1 MQINFFSEETDYRL
15 RGKNNLR
22 EWISAAIDKEGLETG
37 VINYIFCS
45 DKYLLKIN
53 EDYLQ
58 HFDFTDVITFDYSAE
73 DIISGDVFISID
85 RIKENARQ
93 FKQKFTDELHR
104 VMIHGVLHLMGYKDK
119 SPSDK
124 SEMTAKE
131 DYYLSLRPEI
141 K

>member
-1 MQINFFSEETDYRL
+1 MQINYFTEELDYRL
-15 RGKNNLR
+15 RGKNKLR

-73 DIISGDVFISID
+73 DIISGDIFISID
-85 RIKENARQ
+85 RIKENAQQ

>member
-1 MQINFFSEETDYRL
+1 MQINYFTEELDYRL
-15 RGKNNLR
+15 RGKNKLR

-73 DIISGDVFISID
+73 EIISGDIFISID
-85 RIKENARQ
+85 RIKENAQQ

>member
-1 MQINFFSEETDYRL
+1 MQINYFTEELDYRL
-15 RGKNNLR
+15 RGKNKLR

-73 DIISGDVFISID
+73 DIISGDIFISID
-85 RIKENARQ
+85 RIKENAQQ

-104 VMIHGVLHLMGYKDK
+104 VMIHGVLHLMSYKDK

>member
-1 MQINFFSEETDYRL
+1 MQINFFSEEIDYRL

>member
-1 MQINFFSEETDYRL
+1 MQINYFTEELDYRL
-15 RGKNNLR
+15 RGKNKLR
-22 EWISAAIDKEGLETG
+22 EWVSAAIDKEGLETG

-73 DIISGDVFISID
+73 ELISGDIFISID
-85 RIKENARQ
+85 RIKENAQQ